1 MSPEITIT
9 SEELRERVEDHLDRW
24 IPDDVWNRAEPY
36 ARHKNEVNRQRHPE
50 IDYYDNDYLVLLT
63 ADTVRETEFSDLTHA
78 LCGLTVARAQRKEK
92 PMETTKERAARC
104 DRATHARRSSSLPAY
119 GSRTASITRRRRRA
133 KRKAL
138 RAATLAAAVLLL
150 GGISVAIFTTPAG
163 SKQETDILPPTST
176 VGAYIPDTPA
186 PATETVEPTEPAV
199 RYPLTD
205 AERDVVERVVMAEAG
220 GESFEGQM
228 LVSQCILNAAEKR
241 GVDPSEAVVL
251 YSYTKSRPD
260 PTQRVKDAVAA
271 VFDRGETVVDEPIL
285 YFYNPA
291 LVTSDFHES
300 QIFVIEEGGHRFFAE
315 RSTR

>member
-1 MSPEITIT
+1 
-9 SEELRERVEDHLDRW
+9 
-24 IPDDVWNRAEPY
+24 
-36 ARHKNEVNRQRHPE
+36 
-50 IDYYDNDYLVLLT
+50 
-63 ADTVRETEFSDLTHA
+63 
-78 LCGLTVARAQRKEK
+78 
-92 PMETTKERAARC
+92 METTKERAARC

-138 RAATLAAAVLLL
+138 RAAT
-150 GGISVAIFTTPAG
+150 
-163 SKQETDILPPTST
+163 
-176 VGAYIPDTPA
+176 GAYIPDNPA
-186 PATETVEPTEPAV
+186 PAAETVEPTEPAV
-199 RYPLTD
+199 RYHLTD

-228 LVSQCILNAAEKR
+228 LVAQCILNAAEKR
-241 GVDPSEAVVL
+241 GVEPSEAVVL

>member
-1 MSPEITIT
+1 
-9 SEELRERVEDHLDRW
+9 
-24 IPDDVWNRAEPY
+24 
-36 ARHKNEVNRQRHPE
+36 
-50 IDYYDNDYLVLLT
+50 
-63 ADTVRETEFSDLTHA
+63 
-78 LCGLTVARAQRKEK
+78 
-92 PMETTKERAARC
+92 METTKERAARC

-119 GSRTASITRRRRRA
+119 GSRTASLTRRRRRA

-163 SKQETDILPPTST
+163 SKQETDILPPTNT

-186 PATETVEPTEPAV
+186 PAAETVEPTEP
-199 RYPLTD
+199 

-228 LVSQCILNAAEKR
+228 LVAQCILNAAEKR
-241 GVDPSEAVVL
+241 GVEPSEAVAL

-300 QIFVIEEGGHRFFAE
+300 QIFVIEEGGYRFFAE

>member
-1 MSPEITIT
+1 
-9 SEELRERVEDHLDRW
+9 
-24 IPDDVWNRAEPY
+24 
-36 ARHKNEVNRQRHPE
+36 
-50 IDYYDNDYLVLLT
+50 
-63 ADTVRETEFSDLTHA
+63 
-78 LCGLTVARAQRKEK
+78 
-92 PMETTKERAARC
+92 METTKERAARC

-163 SKQETDILPPTST
+163 SKQETDILPP
-176 VGAYIPDTPA
+176 AA
-186 PATETVEPTEPAV
+186 ETVEPAEPAEPV
-199 RYPLTD
+199 LRYPLTD

-228 LVSQCILNAAEKR
+228 LVAQCILNAAEKR
-241 GVDPSEAVVL
+241 GVEPSEAVVL

>member
-1 MSPEITIT
+1 
-9 SEELRERVEDHLDRW
+9 
-24 IPDDVWNRAEPY
+24 
-36 ARHKNEVNRQRHPE
+36 
-50 IDYYDNDYLVLLT
+50 
-63 ADTVRETEFSDLTHA
+63 
-78 LCGLTVARAQRKEK
+78 
-92 PMETTKERAARC
+92 METTKERAARC

-163 SKQETDILPPTST
+163 SKQETNILPPDTS
-176 VGAYIPDTPA
+176 A
-186 PATETVEPTEPAV
+186 PAAETVEPTEPAV

-228 LVSQCILNAAEKR
+228 LVAQCILNAAEKR

-260 PTQRVKDAVAA
+260 PTQRVKDAVVA